1 MLSSHDSTCSAHL
14 LFLVSSTLWQSSYGL
29 SQPLTPSPA
38 LNTHSRLTGLRT
50 PVSVGAF
57 PCAQET
63 VHTTG
68 STIPSCVLTSW
79 SHNCR
84 GHVFTAEFGNTV
96 LVSYPFPFSYC
107 CWHLLLS
114 LTLQGDRSLRF
125 LFWPLLPLFYF
136 VHNNLSQPQGS
147 KDCLHVWRVVILVH
161 NENITRSYTFRYMY
175 RCAQHVHNILWKS
188 TYSSIV
194 RYILMFIFS
203 FTW

>member
-1 MLSSHDSTCSAHL
+1 MLGSS
-14 LFLVSSTLWQSSYGL
+14 LFLVSSTLWQEFLWLVPTSDS
-29 SQPLTPSPA
+29 LTCPQ
-38 LNTHSRLTGLRT
+38 HSLQADCFPRI

-68 STIPSCVLTSW
+68 STIPSCVPTSW

-84 GHVFTAEFGNTV
+84 GHVFTAGFGNTV

-136 VHNNLSQPQGS
+136 VRNNLSQPQGS

-188 TYSSIV
+188 TYSFIV